1 MSKIEI
7 ELNSAGIRELLRSQ
21 EIMDELQSA
30 ADGIRAKLGDKFE
43 TEQFVGAGRA
53 NVSVYTTDAAA
64 IEDNKQTNAML
75 KAMGIKTPSNTPR
88 TGKKSKG
95 TGAKGKTG
103 RKSG

>member
-21 EIMDELQSA
+21 EIMDMLQDA
-30 ADGIRAKLGDKFE
+30 ADPIRSQLGDKFE
-43 TEQFVGAGRA
+43 TEQYIGAGRA

-75 KAMGIKTPSNTPR
+75 KAMGIKTPSNKSKSKSKAG
-88 TGKKSKG
+88 GKK
-95 TGAKGKTG
+95 
-103 RKSG
+103 